1 MIKFRQKEYTRWDET
16 DRLKQMRDSDIL
28 AEEKKKN
35 PSRLSGA
42 LKGGGIG
49 AIAGG
54 VLGALSNRKS
64 GNMLGG
70 MIKGAKVG
78 GTLGAVGGAMFIG
91 NKERS
96 ENNFYN
102 DRLEYA
108 QRNALRREK
117 KDWKQNMTQ
126 REGYTY

>member
-42 LKGGGIG
+42 LKGGAGG
-49 AIAGG
+49 AI
-54 VLGALSNRKS
+54 L
-64 GNMLGG
+64 
-70 MIKGAKVG
+70 G
-78 GTLGAVGGAMFIG
+78 GTLGVISGMKSGKILSGLQKGAGIGAGIGALGGAAFIG
-91 NKERS
+91 NKKRS